1 MEPGHPIIPIPN
13 KVDQMTLAA
22 GGMKTGARGQSDG
35 DPCRAVKGVPSGT
48 VLARH
53 FPVRPVVGTRPLQSG

>member
-13 KVDQMTLAA
+13 KVDQMTLA
-22 GGMKTGARGQSDG
+22 GDGLRTGVRGQSDV
-35 DPCRAVKGVPSGT
+35 DWCRAVKGVPSGT

-53 FPVRPVVGTRPLQSG
+53 LLVRPVVGTRPLQSG